1 MLRMIWTTS
10 AAFDSMIEALDIAYD
25 ANDGRPFWKTRLLA
39 IALGAIIGALL
50 LAALAVMVVGSRLG
64 DWLASRLALSAVF
77 PTVWP
82 SSPSRGSIF
91 WL

>member
-1 MLRMIWTTS
+1 MLGMIWTTS

-25 ANDGRPFWKTRLLA
+25 ANDGRPFWKTRRLA

-50 LAALAVMVVGSRLG
+50 LAVMVVGSRVG

-82 SSPSRGSIF
+82 FSPSRGSIF